1 MDSIVQP
8 SKVTCPITCIAQGAV
23 ALVVICQVAAGG
35 PMVAGPGRT
44 LIDVQLTVG
53 TLEARHT
60 VAAEAV
66 RVWAL
71 GHTQCTM
78 VAWLRSTAPKLCR
91 LTGIATTFCSLALG
105 SSTTRG

>member
-1 MDSIVQP
+1 M
-8 SKVTCPITCIAQGAV
+8 SKMTSTITCIAQGTV
-23 ALVVICQVAAGG
+23 ALVVICQVSAGG
-35 PMVAGPGRT
+35 PMVARPGRT

-66 RVWAL
+66 GIWAL

-78 VAWLRSTAPKLCR
+78 VAWLKSTASKP
-91 LTGIATTFCSLALG
+91 
-105 SSTTRG
+105 